1 MEPHP
6 LTLLALA
13 FGSDSASQLYQRLG
27 QIRQEIAML
36 IKADNQ

>member
-1 MEPHP
+1 MFESESPR
-6 LTLLALA
+6 L
-13 FGSDSASQLYQRLG
+13 LYQRLG